1 MLFCSKLRNFIL
13 VQKSI
18 LSEFSNPIRSCS
30 KRMPANGVAETVTAY
45 CPPSQY
51 KTAVFCRTAVRSNS
65 WWSGAAQQEGGL
77 LQRWDAR
84 HPGGSHHTTHRT
96 SLECYAIL
104 SLCPSTIQS
113 QQAPAVVKCF
123 RNTFDSLIRHLVLY
137 TTSQM

>member
-65 WWSGAAQQEGGL
+65 WWSTAGGRPAAAAAVGCRAPRWVASHPLTRPGYTTQRTRSECWQRGAPVCAICDTL
-77 LQRWDAR
+77 AL
-84 HPGGSHHTTHRT
+84 SIHRT
-96 SLECYAIL
+96 K
-104 SLCPSTIQS
+104 STGPRS
-113 QQAPAVVKCF
+113 G
-123 RNTFDSLIRHLVLY
+123 
-137 TTSQM
+137 QML